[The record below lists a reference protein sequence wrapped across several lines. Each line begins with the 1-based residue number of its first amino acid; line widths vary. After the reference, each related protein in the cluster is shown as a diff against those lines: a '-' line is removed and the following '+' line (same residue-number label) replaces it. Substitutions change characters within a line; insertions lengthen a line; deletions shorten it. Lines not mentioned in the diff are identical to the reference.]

1 MGTRV
6 QVLALALVAFLTGS
20 AYAQP
25 GTVYL
30 QAGGGGMIP
39 VGGFQH
45 EQNIGGAYTISAGY
59 AFLEYLDMQLAFTH
73 SFNDNDNDHDTV
85 TGPGFKL
92 VSDET
97 KQTFL
102 VGFGPRVNFLPSR
115 FAVRPYML
123 VHAEWFHFAN
133 YNNVQVDGVTVIS
146 DDDQDAAGIRAGL
159 GLEGTIFRLY
169 ERKEDELPVLEVT
182 LGAEG
187 SFHQAFMPNRDD
199 RQFVT
204 VLGSLGVRF

>member
-1 MGTRV
+1 MRIRS
-6 QVLALALVAFLTGS
+6 QVLAIAVVVLITGS
-20 AYAQP
+20 AQAQP

-45 EQNIGGAYTISAGY
+45 EQNIGGAYTLSAGY
-59 AFLEYLDMQLAFTH
+59 EFIDYLDMQLAFTH
-73 SFNDNDNDHDTV
+73 SFNDNDNGHDTV
-85 TGPGFKL
+85 KGPGFVL
-92 VSDET
+92 VSDEV
-97 KQTFL
+97 KQNFM
-102 VGFGPRVNFLPSR
+102 VGIGPRVNFLPSR

-123 VHAEWFHFAN
+123 VHAEWLHFAN
-133 YNNVQVDGVTVIS
+133 FNNIEVDGETAIS

-159 GLEGTIFRLY
+159 GVEGTIFSLY
-169 ERKEDELPVLEVT
+169 EREEDEIPLVEVT

-187 SFHQAFMPNRDD
+187 SYHQAFMPNRDD

>member
-1 MGTRV
+1 MRIRSH
-6 QVLALALVAFLTGS
+6 VLAIAVVVLITGR
-20 AYAQP
+20 AQAQP

-45 EQNIGGAYTISAGY
+45 EQNIGGAYTISGGY
-59 AFLEYLDMQLAFTH
+59 ELLDYLDLQLAFTH
-73 SFNDNDNDHDTV
+73 SFNDNENSHDTV
-85 TGPGFKL
+85 QGPGFVL
-92 VSDET
+92 VANEV
-97 KQTFL
+97 KQNFM
-102 VGFGPRVNFLPSR
+102 VGIGPRVNFVPSR

-133 YNNVQVDGVTVIS
+133 YTNVEVDGHTVIS
-146 DDDQDAAGIRAGL
+146 GNDQDAAGIRAGL
-159 GLEGTIFRLY
+159 GLEGTIFSLY
-169 ERKEDELPVLEVT
+169 EREEDEIPLLEVT

-204 VLGSLGVRF
+204 LLGSLGVRF